1 MASSEQL
8 RSNLSEIRPIRE
20 LCQLCHVEKGRI
32 RFAGGVNFLRNES
45 RTRNEH
51 SWHRS
56 GGADEP
62 RISFPIPIVFSTR
75 APFSIVPTWDKK
87 RARKEWR
94 EVCAHTR
101 GYWDWSTSTSE
112 YYSSGSALPF
122 IRHCPRTLCG
132 NARE

>member
-8 RSNLSEIRPIRE
+8 RSNLSKIRPIRE
-20 LCQLCHVEKGRI
+20 LRQLCHVEKGRI

-62 RISFPIPIVFSTR
+62 RISFPIPIVFLDSCTIFNCPDVGQETR
-75 APFSIVPTWDKK
+75 EK
-87 RARKEWR
+87 RMEGSVRTHARLLGLE
-94 EVCAHTR
+94 H
-101 GYWDWSTSTSE
+101 E
-112 YYSSGSALPF
+112 Y
-122 IRHCPRTLCG
+122 
-132 NARE
+132 E

>member
-32 RFAGGVNFLRNES
+32 RFAGEVNFL
-45 RTRNEH
+45 RNEH

-62 RISFPIPIVFSTR
+62 RITFPIPIVFLDSCTIFNCPDVGQETR
-75 APFSIVPTWDKK
+75 EK
-87 RARKEWR
+87 RMEGSVRTHARLLGLE
-94 EVCAHTR
+94 H
-101 GYWDWSTSTSE
+101 E
-112 YYSSGSALPF
+112 Y
-122 IRHCPRTLCG
+122 
-132 NARE
+132 E